1 MEAELCGVPE
11 VEGLAARRPQRAPSS
26 RGERDRGEMEG
37 ERERERER
45 EREEGAT
52 WPVAIPIRGDAT
64 HSVAGHA
71 RTRHAS
77 APQKLGR
84 RGHFGRSRSNI
95 ELI

>member
-1 MEAELCGVPE
+1 VWGAGGGGVGGAPPAKGAVVSGRE
-11 VEGLAARRPQRAPSS
+11 RSRRD
-26 RGERDRGEMEG
+26 GG
-37 ERERERER
+37 RERERER